1 MLKSPQEEN
10 FDTLVAV
17 ETPLTADQV
26 HVWLKKEQAARMH
39 DWKRYTALLR
49 SVRVLLKS
57 SANDADANLVALA
70 EVENKLR
77 DPRWVPENNL

>member
-1 MLKSPQEEN
+1 
-10 FDTLVAV
+10 
-17 ETPLTADQV
+17 
-26 HVWLKKEQAARMH
+26 MH

>member
-26 HVWLKKEQAARMH
+26 HVWLKKEQA
-39 DWKRYTALLR
+39 
-49 SVRVLLKS
+49 SQ
-57 SANDADANLVALA
+57 DA
-70 EVENKLR
+70 
-77 DPRWVPENNL
+77 